1 MADWNAGIYDE
12 LSTPQQSWGEAV
24 VARLALEGGETV
36 VDLGCGTGRLTERVL
51 ERLPRGRVVAVDCSP
66 AMLEV
71 ARANLRP
78 RFPGRVAFVRADAA
92 APPFGAAADVVFST
106 ATFHWVLDHDALF
119 RGVFAALRPGGRLVA
134 QAGGGP
140 NLARLLARAKALVE
154 SRTFARFFDGWREP
168 WRFEEADETAARL
181 AAAGFV
187 DVETSTHPAPVT
199 FATAAEYENV
209 LACVCVRH
217 HIARLPIE
225 TQGPFVQALSAAA
238 ANDDPPFTL
247 DYWRLNL
254 SARKPRT
261 RSTPCASSR

>member
-1 MADWNAGIYDE
+1 MPDWNASVYDQ
-12 LSTPQQSWGEAV
+12 LSGPQQSWGEAV
-24 VARLALEGGETV
+24 LARLAVDGGETV
-36 VDLGCGTGRLTERVL
+36 IDLGCGTGRLTERVL
-51 ERLPRGRVVAVDCSP
+51 ERLPRGRVIAVDYSP

-78 RFPGRVAFVRADAA
+78 RFPGRVTFVRADAA
-92 APPFGAAADVVFST
+92 APPFEAAADVVFST

-140 NLARLLARAKALVE
+140 NLARLLARAQALVE
-154 SRTFARFFDGWREP
+154 SPAYAACFDGWHEP
-168 WRFEEADETAARL
+168 WLFEAADEAAARL

-187 DVETSTHPAPVT
+187 NVEASTHPAPVT
-199 FATAAEYENV
+199 FATAGEYEDF

-217 HIARLPIE
+217 HIAQLPVE
-225 TQGPFVQALSAAA
+225 AQAPFVKALSAAA
-238 ANDDPPFTL
+238 ARDDPPFTL

-254 SARKPRT
+254 GGRRPEA
-261 RSTPCASSR
+261 

>member
-1 MADWNAGIYDE
+1 MSDWNAGVYDR

-24 VARLALEGGETV
+24 LSRLAVDGSETV
-36 VDLGCGTGRLTERVL
+36 IDLGCGTGRLTERVL
-51 ERLPRGRVVAVDCSP
+51 ERLPRGRVVAVDYSP

-92 APPFGAAADVVFST
+92 APPFTAAADVVFST

-140 NLARLLARAKALVE
+140 NLARLLARAKTLVE
-154 SRTFARFFDGWREP
+154 SPAYAGYFDGWYEP
-168 WRFEEADETAARL
+168 WLFEEAGEAAARL
-181 AAAGFV
+181 IAAGFV
-187 DVETSTHPAPVT
+187 DVEVSTHPAPVT
-199 FATAAEYENV
+199 FATAGEYEDF

-217 HIARLPIE
+217 HIARLPAE
-225 TQGPFVQALSAAA
+225 VQTPFVKALSAEAA
-238 ANDDPPFTL
+238 RDDPPFTL

-254 SARKPRT
+254 EGKRPEN
-261 RSTPCASSR
+261 

>member
-1 MADWNAGIYDE
+1 MTDWNAGVYDQ

-24 VARLALEGGETV
+24 LARLGLEGDETV
-36 VDLGCGTGRLTERVL
+36 IDLGCGTGRLTERVL
-51 ERLPRGRVVAVDCSP
+51 ERLPRGRLIAVDFSP

-92 APPFGAAADVVFST
+92 SLPFQTAADVVFST
-106 ATFHWVLDHDALF
+106 ATFHWILDHDALF
-119 RGVFAALRPGGRLVA
+119 RSVFAALRPGGRLVA

-154 SRTFARFFDGWREP
+154 SPAYARHFDGWREP
-168 WRFEEADETAARL
+168 WLFEEAEEAARRL
-181 AAAGFV
+181 AAAWFV

-199 FATAAEYENV
+199 FGTAGEYEDF

-217 HIARLPIE
+217 HIAQLPVE
-225 TQGPFVQALSAAA
+225 AQGPFVKALSAAA
-238 ANDDPPFTL
+238 ADDDPPFTL

-254 SARKPRT
+254 EATKPGPGNRG
-261 RSTPCASSR
+261 SGLG

>member
-1 MADWNAGIYDE
+1 MPDWNADVYDQ

-24 VARLALEGGETV
+24 LARLALDGDETV
-36 VDLGCGTGRLTERVL
+36 IDLGCGTGRLTERVL
-51 ERLPRGRVVAVDCSP
+51 ERLPRGRVVAVDRSP

-78 RFPGRVAFVRADAA
+78 RFPGRVTFVRADAA
-92 APPFGAAADVVFST
+92 APPFQAAADVVFST

-134 QAGGGP
+134 QSGGGP

-154 SRTFARFFDGWREP
+154 GPAYSRHFGGWSEP
-168 WRFEEADETAARL
+168 WRFEGADEAARRL
-181 AAAGFV
+181 AAAGFAG
-187 DVETSTHPAPVT
+187 VETSTHPAPVT
-199 FATAAEYENV
+199 FATAGEYEDF

-217 HIARLPIE
+217 HIAQLPIAA
-225 TQGPFVQALSAAA
+225 QGPFVKALSAQAA
-238 ANDDPPFTL
+238 ADDPPFTL

-254 SARKPRT
+254 AAT
-261 RSTPCASSR
+261 RPGSGT